1 LRARGDR
8 ARNAPRRVA
17 DRPHDGFED
26 HEAPAG
32 RRHVRGVCR
41 CERDLGRDVGGD
53 PGIHDPYDRGSDRRR
68 GHHATPVGGS
78 LGRRRACG
86 GGDPCATRREPT
98 SRRKESPRRLKIS
111 QRTDA
116 FFELF
121 SKSAVNSREAVT
133 LLRDLV
139 DDYRDVELKARRIQE
154 REHDGDEITHDV
166 IRRLNTTFITPM
178 DREDIYTLATA
189 LDDVL
194 DAVEEAADV
203 FVLHNIVEPKPWM
216 IQQVDVLL
224 HAAEQTEHALRALP
238 SLDRSEEHTSE
249 LQSRVELVCRLLLEK
264 KKDANVSIVRV

>member
-1 LRARGDR
+1 M
-8 ARNAPRRVA
+8 
-17 DRPHDGFED
+17 
-26 HEAPAG
+26 
-32 RRHVRGVCR
+32 
-41 CERDLGRDVGGD
+41 
-53 PGIHDPYDRGSDRRR
+53 
-68 GHHATPVGGS
+68 
-78 LGRRRACG
+78 
-86 GGDPCATRREPT
+86 
-98 SRRKESPRRLKIS
+98 RLKIS
-111 QRTDA
+111 QRTDV

-121 SKSAVNSREAVT
+121 SKSAANIREAVT

-224 HAAEQTEHALRALP
+224 HAAEQTEQALGALP
-238 SLDRSEEHTSE
+238 SLDRTRLEPYWIEINRLENEGDRIFRRAVAEMFSGDYKAMDVLKWKEVTETLEEA
-249 LQSRVELVCRLLLEK
+249 LDGLENV
-264 KKDANVSIVRV
+264 ANVVETVVVKNA